1 MKVNNVNKH
10 IDKIQGTS
18 KDVFKI
24 IGFDT
29 SVGIP
34 FGKIRITGTINLI
47 PQEYGQQIHISP
59 SDNKIPN
66 TKPNMAFPAILAINP
81 SFLAK
86 KKQNGTCQILVMT
99 SNTLANSKV
108 VNS

>member
-10 IDKIQGTS
+10 MDKIQGIS

-47 PQEYGQQIHISP
+47 PQE
-59 SDNKIPN
+59 
-66 TKPNMAFPAILAINP
+66 
-81 SFLAK
+81 
-86 KKQNGTCQILVMT
+86 
-99 SNTLANSKV
+99 
-108 VNS
+108 

>member
-18 KDVFKI
+18 MDVFKI
-24 IGFDT
+24 IGSDT

-47 PQEYGQQIHISP
+47 PK
-59 SDNKIPN
+59 NKGN
-66 TKPNMAFPAILAINP
+66 KST
-81 SFLAK
+81 
-86 KKQNGTCQILVMT
+86 
-99 SNTLANSKV
+99 
-108 VNS
+108 